1 MHKII
6 GPILEC
12 VLKGDLL
19 SQEQALILAGVCTE
33 DLPELM
39 AAARKVRERF
49 RGDSVSLCAIINAKS
64 GRCAEDCRFCAQ
76 SVRYETG
83 VESYPLIPDGQIL
96 EGAENSAQD
105 GVSLFCI
112 VTSGRRVTPEELE
125 RICAVLRKMRKEGR
139 VRPCASL
146 GTLGIDDLKRLKKAG
161 LIRYHHNIE
170 TARSFYESVCTTHS
184 YEERIKTV
192 SHVKEAGLEI
202 CCGGIL
208 GMGET
213 MEQRVEMAMALRD
226 LQVDSIP
233 LNFLNPIP
241 GTPLAGQEPLGREEI
256 LKTVALFR
264 LINPSSEIRACAG
277 REACLGEDQG
287 MLLDAGIDGILTGDY
302 LTTKGTSPY
311 KDREMI
317 AVHGLRVAK
326 LPGYEDRG
334 SGVRD

>member
-1 MHKII
+1 MKEEFCMHNDIR
-6 GPILEC
+6 PILEG
-12 VLKGDLL
+12 VLKGDSL
-19 SQEQALILAGVCTE
+19 SYGQALILGDTRPE

-39 AAARKVRERF
+39 AAACRVREKF
-49 RGDSVSLCAIINAKS
+49 RGDAVSLCAIINAKS

-83 VESYPLIPDGQIL
+83 VPSYPLIPDGQIL

-112 VTSGRRVTPEELE
+112 VTSGRRATPGELG
-125 RICAVLRKMRKEGR
+125 RISAVLQRMRKAGR

-146 GTLGIDDLKRLKKAG
+146 GTLNLEDLQNLKEAG

-170 TARSFYESVCTTHS
+170 TARSYYASVCTTHS
-184 YEERIKTV
+184 YEERVKTV
-192 SHVKEAGLEI
+192 LDVKKAGLEI

-208 GMGET
+208 GMGES

-241 GTPLAGQEPLGREEI
+241 GTPLAGQEPLGQDEI

-264 LINPSSEIRACAG
+264 LINPFSEIRACAG

-302 LTTKGTSPY
+302 LTTKGTSPQ
-311 KDREMI
+311 KDHEMI
-317 AVHGLRVAK
+317 ASHSLRVK
-326 LPGYEDRG
+326 YE
-334 SGVRD
+334 